1 MDPSPGSPNAY
12 PYDPPDTATGSN
24 NRPFLQT
31 RVTGPAASVFS
42 QAAKTQQEAEASRK
56 RDQHDL
62 QHRGCPGRRERQ
74 TPCTGRTRAATA
86 NSALS
91 SPAIRI
97 GFIGSSYSVPPLSFP
112 VGRKR
117 GRTVSIK
124 MGIISRQCK
133 SYSLFPRPVVL
144 SAPAGYL
151 RPKLRKPSVSRNRAA
166 VRRRARRRGSPP

>member
-62 QHRGCPGRRERQ
+62 QHQGCPGRRERQ
-74 TPCTGRTRAATA
+74 APCTGQSDEGGNGQQRVEQPGDSHRVHRIELFRSTAAVSGRKKA
-86 NSALS
+86 
-91 SPAIRI
+91 
-97 GFIGSSYSVPPLSFP
+97 VPDDFYKDRHHFP
-112 VGRKR
+112 VFQIIAVLFETGRFIR
-117 GRTVSIK
+117 PGRLPASEAAEAL
-124 MGIISRQCK
+124 RQ
-133 SYSLFPRPVVL
+133 
-144 SAPAGYL
+144 
-151 RPKLRKPSVSRNRAA
+151 PK
-166 VRRRARRRGSPP
+166 